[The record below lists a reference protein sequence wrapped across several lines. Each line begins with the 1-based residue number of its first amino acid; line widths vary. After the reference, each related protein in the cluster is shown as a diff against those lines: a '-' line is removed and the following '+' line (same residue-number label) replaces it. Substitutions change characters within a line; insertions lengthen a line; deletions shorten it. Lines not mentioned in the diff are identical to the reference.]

1 MATLRNAQKVQ
12 NEITLVRS
20 KSSPGCASYG
30 LKYMAS
36 QKKEGRPSA
45 AQFIMHDLYV
55 DDRLTSVESA
65 QQAKDLMERAREIC
79 EKGGARLHKFAGFK
93 RLSSSRISTKE

>member
-1 MATLRNAQKVQ
+1 
-12 NEITLVRS
+12 
-20 KSSPGCASYG
+20 
-30 LKYMAS
+30 MAS
-36 QKKEGRPSA
+36 QKKEARPSA

-79 EKGGARLHKFAGFK
+79 EKGGARLHKFVSNDCQVLESVPKSEKAVI
-93 RLSSSRISTKE
+93 LSLHTVPYRRCLVSSDQWV